1 MFICASH
8 LASSL
13 TQRQARLLKVTG
25 SKQVMRELIMN
36 HEQLRPS
43 EKGRERVEPEDLA
56 VLEVYALHTRCS
68 SFREAS

>member
-1 MFICASH
+1 
-8 LASSL
+8 
-13 TQRQARLLKVTG
+13 
-25 SKQVMRELIMN
+25 MRELIMN